1 MRFPLA
7 STAGMVPEE
16 LYRSTARPACA
27 GAHPHLFRQIP
38 FRPVDGVGRA
48 PTSSWGAALTS
59 WTPER
64 LPRRLARPELD
75 NAVFA
80 SVLQPLAN
88 SCLAKAAATRSL
100 VVVCY

>member
-1 MRFPLA
+1 MRFPEA

-16 LYRSTARPACA
+16 LCRPTC
-27 GAHPHLFRQIP
+27 GPP
-38 FRPVDGVGRA
+38 RPVDGVEGSCRSWGHPHLLGRQADSTGPSRA

-88 SCLAKAAATRSL
+88 
-100 VVVCY
+100 

>member
-16 LYRSTARPACA
+16 LCRSKRRRRPACA
-27 GAHPHLFRQIP
+27 GGHPHLFRQIP
-38 FRPVDGVGRA
+38 FRRVDGVFGSGGGWGVA
-48 PTSSWGAALTS
+48 LLTSSVLL
-59 WTPER
+59 R

-88 SCLAKAAATRSL
+88 
-100 VVVCY
+100 